1 MTTATSVLEH
11 VRTSLQVPLNPRQ
24 PNVDL
29 HHFIMPAKV
38 IDPNEIQQSEET
50 MSRLLSSWT
59 ESRELINKPENLQKS
74 KISSNFVISSGRSNP
89 KKPSQI
95 NVVTHEE
102 LGHARS
108 WNVFVDKP
116 WKDIVKVFAGMVRG
130 EISERFNIEIDVTN
144 IILCNYVGG
153 KSFLYPDERTRGGV
167 CETFVAFTNEQTIEF
182 HNQSKKALQSIRA
195 KRAPKTD
202 VEGGIEVVK
211 RPSTGPYLTQFVQSE
226 KVAVWR
232 IDMTLGSDK
241 VISSTRSKDTI
252 VLEISSNPI
261 ASGRMKNMYR
271 AVWGNDVF
279 AAKCFDDLK
288 PLVDKVSNADN
299 QSHIQNELSRHITAT
314 HLGVQFVEFAKSK
327 GVQVYEKFTFSD
339 SWIAV
344 VADGPR
350 PGWAYLM
357 APMLSTRDVIKFSG
371 TNTAGANESNRGK
384 TMDTFAHFSLFI
396 TEEDLVLTD
405 IQEGI
410 LTPEYVEGYQFSEML
425 TLFDLM
431 THTKNGN
438 SGLGDDGVDGI
449 ERFKKQHRCNSL
461 CERLRLSDS
470 ESFDAGSLDL
480 KRSRRTLS
488 LDTETLNN
496 PSSSARSK
504 RSRLFTNVSSSS
516 SLVEPIS
523 NPQSPITISDGSSQQ
538 KNQEIVVDVEITVWG
553 RRKNDDG
560 EFIEAELLPNVGEE
574 KKGLLQINLDEGEL
588 YNLDRLKLW
597 RVKLQTDEISAAYTP
612 HVAFETTDEEFKGAA
627 INSEMQRFYEL
638 RNLYQEF
645 ESLAI
650 SKDVVIAR
658 LNFDYQLLRYI
669 KNRKEEL
676 ELLCGSV
683 SAYSKIYYF
692 FNDMELTNILIKAT
706 LVAFSHFSY
715 EAYGKDVVHT
725 DWACKEIFLW

>member
-1 MTTATSVLEH
+1 
-11 VRTSLQVPLNPRQ
+11 
-24 PNVDL
+24 
-29 HHFIMPAKV
+29 
-38 IDPNEIQQSEET
+38 
-50 MSRLLSSWT
+50 
-59 ESRELINKPENLQKS
+59 
-74 KISSNFVISSGRSNP
+74 
-89 KKPSQI
+89 
-95 NVVTHEE
+95 
-102 LGHARS
+102 
-108 WNVFVDKP
+108 
-116 WKDIVKVFAGMVRG
+116 
-130 EISERFNIEIDVTN
+130 
-144 IILCNYVGG
+144 
-153 KSFLYPDERTRGGV
+153 
-167 CETFVAFTNEQTIEF
+167 
-182 HNQSKKALQSIRA
+182 
-195 KRAPKTD
+195 
-202 VEGGIEVVK
+202 
-211 RPSTGPYLTQFVQSE
+211 
-226 KVAVWR
+226 
-232 IDMTLGSDK
+232 
-241 VISSTRSKDTI
+241 
-252 VLEISSNPI
+252 
-261 ASGRMKNMYR
+261 MYR

-405 IQEGI
+405 IQ
-410 LTPEYVEGYQFSEML
+410 EYVEGYQFSEML

-574 KKGLLQINLDEGEL
+574 KKVSF
-588 YNLDRLKLW
+588 KLIW
-597 RVKLQTDEISAAYTP
+597 MKENYIILTVSNY
-612 HVAFETTDEEFKGAA
+612 GG
-627 INSEMQRFYEL
+627 
-638 RNLYQEF
+638 NLYQEF

-725 DWACKEIFLW
+725 DWA